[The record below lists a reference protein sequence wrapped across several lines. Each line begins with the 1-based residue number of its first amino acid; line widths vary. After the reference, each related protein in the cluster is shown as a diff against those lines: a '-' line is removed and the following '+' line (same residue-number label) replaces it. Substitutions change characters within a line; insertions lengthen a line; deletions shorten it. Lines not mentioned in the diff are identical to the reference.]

1 MSKSWIHAAQVV
13 GLACCLAGCGG
24 GGDGSPEAAA
34 APPAGAG
41 PGPTAS
47 WQVGGTAQG
56 VNGAGLVLLNNGSEH
71 LAVPAN
77 GSFAFATAL
86 ASGAT
91 FSISIAAQPSGQLCS
106 VTNGS
111 GSVVDANVTAVGV
124 SCVTAAAGAG
134 AEHGSGPDPI
144 ATIST
149 NPGSGDLIRAAL
161 DAGTLT
167 PEQALI
173 YAMYAEYEDPRVPA
187 QFLGDDAGLI
197 EGTAHEKVLDYIATV
212 GLANVSQATLD
223 ALKPFFIPAHQEG
236 SYQRASLGAHDK
248 TAARATAPQGAKAGW
263 TAVAGTNVVVWYET
277 SRATSDAANAAMLV
291 AEFDNRIWPM
301 LTGLMG
307 RTPKSDL
314 GSKFFTE
321 TDGRLDVTLADLPK
335 DKEGVTTPVDWVAEN
350 TAVHI
355 ALSRDLSP
363 QGLQAQAAHEFMHAI
378 QFSIDVKAYSM
389 PYYATIKEAT
399 ASWASH
405 YVYPLNG
412 WESKYAQYY
421 LKGGQFGYAYDS
433 PRNKTENGNIA
444 FRYGAYVLPLFLQT
458 RFGPGIVKDIWDR
471 TVTESFELDAI
482 SKAIAANGSTFEDEW
497 KKFIAFCWNQETIN
511 DATRLYQAAKIPFT
525 TAPDNPAMD
534 IEADD
539 VVSLANG
546 FAQVEHDI
554 DLPRASMV
562 FYRVRFSGASSRS
575 VTFVNGINFGLDTFD
590 DGGVGN
596 ALRFTGLQPGQ
607 REGVSMQLYLKVNGA
622 WQSAP
627 VDVTNVP
634 WIAICRDTPAGRVEE
649 VVFMYGNGEV
659 DRGDPNYVELK
670 VPGANGPG
678 LVATDIGCK
687 DWTARLDMTRPVDTG
702 TGVETFKLR
711 NVTLTNAMST
721 AAPQPGGPNPPYG
734 LKAGEQVQ
742 PGFGFIYK
750 VTGGT
755 AEWTYNQHIGGS
767 TTCDYAGGKTYSV
780 TGGPAVGVIPV
791 LTLSNYTPP
800 GNASRGL
807 ITVGLAIN
815 ALADFISLSADWR
828 CVDGDGKV
836 TTGTA
841 AGIAASMDMF
851 AHELSAVRVSAGGLS
866 ITGTGVQT
874 SAGES
879 GDTKVTGSWTLTAV
893 P

>member
-1 MSKSWIHAAQVV
+1 MSKSWIHSAQVA
-13 GLACCLAGCGG
+13 GLVCCLAGCGG
-24 GGDGSPEAAA
+24 GGGDGSPEAG
-34 APPAGAG
+34 APAAGAG
-41 PGPTAS
+41 PGAPAS

-56 VNGAGLVLLNNGSEH
+56 ISGAGLMLLNNGSER

-91 FSISIAAQPSGQLCS
+91 FSVSIAAQPSGQLCS
-106 VTNGS
+106 VINGS
-111 GSVVDANVTAVGV
+111 GSVADADVTAVGV

-134 AEHGSGPDPI
+134 AEYGSGPDPI
-144 ATIST
+144 PAISA

-161 DAGTLT
+161 DAGTLA

-173 YAMYAEYEDPRVPA
+173 YAMYAEYKDSRLPA
-187 QFLGDDAGLI
+187 QYLGDDTGVI
-197 EGTAHEKVLDYIATV
+197 EGTAHEKVLDHIATV

-236 SYQRASLGAHDK
+236 SYERASVGAHDK
-248 TAARATAPQGAKAGW
+248 RAARATAPKGTKAGW

-277 SRATSDAANAAMLV
+277 SRAASDGANAAMLV

-321 TDGRLDVTLADLPK
+321 TDGRLDVTLTQLSDN
-335 DKEGVTTPVDWVAEN
+335 KEGVTTPTDWVAKD
-350 TAVHI
+350 TSVHI

-378 QFSIDVKAYSM
+378 QFSIDVKAHNM
-389 PYYATIKEAT
+389 PSYATIKEAT

-412 WESKYAQYY
+412 WESKYAQSY
-421 LKGGQFGYAYDS
+421 LKGGQFGYSYDS
-433 PRNKTENGNIA
+433 PRNKNDKSNLA

-458 RFGPGIVKDIWDR
+458 RFGAGIVKDIWDR
-471 TVTESFELDAI
+471 TVSESFELDAI
-482 SKAIAANGSTFEDEW
+482 SKAIAVNGSTFEDEW

-525 TAPDNPAMD
+525 TAPDDPAND
-534 IEADD
+534 IEKDD
-539 VVSLANG
+539 VVSLTNG

-554 DLPRASMV
+554 DLPRASMA

-590 DGGVGN
+590 DSGVGN
-596 ALRFTGLQPGQ
+596 ALRFTGLQPAQ
-607 REGVSMQLYLKVNGA
+607 RDGVSMQLYLKVNGA

-634 WIAICRDTPAGRVEE
+634 WISICRDTPAGWVEE

-659 DRGDPNYVELK
+659 DRGDPHYVVLN

-678 LVATDIGCK
+678 LIATDIGCK
-687 DWTARLDMTRPVDTG
+687 DWTARLDMTRPVDAG

-711 NVTLTNAMST
+711 NVTLTNALST
-721 AAPQPGGPNPPYG
+721 AAPQPGGPHPPYG
-734 LKAGEQVQ
+734 LKPGEQVQ

-780 TGGPAVGVIPV
+780 TGGPAVGAIPV

-800 GNASRGL
+800 GNAARGL

-836 TTGTA
+836 TTGTD

-866 ITGTGVQT
+866 ISGTGVQT
-874 SAGES
+874 SAGEG
-879 GDTKVTGSWTLTAV
+879 GDTKVTGTWTLTAV

>member
-1 MSKSWIHAAQVV
+1 MSKSWIHSAQVT
-13 GLACCLAGCGG
+13 GLVCCLAGCGG
-24 GGDGSPEAAA
+24 GGDGAPEAGTPASGGGPVAA
-34 APPAGAG
+34 
-41 PGPTAS
+41 AS

-56 VNGAGLVLLNNGSEH
+56 VNGAGLVLLNNGGEQ
-71 LAVPAN
+71 LTVPAS

-167 PEQALI
+167 PEQALL

-187 QFLGDDAGLI
+187 QYLGDDAGLI

-277 SRATSDAANAAMLV
+277 SRAASDAANAAMLV

-433 PRNKTENGNIA
+433 PRNKTEAGNIA
-444 FRYGAYVLPLFLQT
+444 FRYGAYVLPLFLQK

-471 TVTESFELDAI
+471 TVTEAFELMRSARRSPPTARP
-482 SKAIAANGSTFEDEW
+482 SKTSGRSSSPSAGTRRRSTTRHGSTRRRRF
-497 KKFIAFCWNQETIN
+497 
-511 DATRLYQAAKIPFT
+511 LSPPPPT
-525 TAPDNPAMD
+525 TQRWTSRPTT
-534 IEADD
+534 
-539 VVSLANG
+539 
-546 FAQVEHDI
+546 
-554 DLPRASMV
+554 
-562 FYRVRFSGASSRS
+562 SSRS
-575 VTFVNGINFGLDTFD
+575 PT
-590 DGGVGN
+590 
-596 ALRFTGLQPGQ
+596 ALPGSSTTSTCRARRWCSTGSGSP
-607 REGVSMQLYLKVNGA
+607 
-622 WQSAP
+622 AP
-627 VDVTNVP
+627 
-634 WIAICRDTPAGRVEE
+634 
-649 VVFMYGNGEV
+649 
-659 DRGDPNYVELK
+659 
-670 VPGANGPG
+670 
-678 LVATDIGCK
+678 
-687 DWTARLDMTRPVDTG
+687 ARAASPS
-702 TGVETFKLR
+702 
-711 NVTLTNAMST
+711 ST
-721 AAPQPGGPNPPYG
+721 ASTSASTP
-734 LKAGEQVQ
+734 
-742 PGFGFIYK
+742 
-750 VTGGT
+750 
-755 AEWTYNQHIGGS
+755 S
-767 TTCDYAGGKTYSV
+767 TT
-780 TGGPAVGVIPV
+780 
-791 LTLSNYTPP
+791 
-800 GNASRGL
+800 
-807 ITVGLAIN
+807 
-815 ALADFISLSADWR
+815 
-828 CVDGDGKV
+828 
-836 TTGTA
+836 
-841 AGIAASMDMF
+841 AAS
-851 AHELSAVRVSAGGLS
+851 ATRCASPACSRASAKA
-866 ITGTGVQT
+866 
-874 SAGES
+874 
-879 GDTKVTGSWTLTAV
+879 
-893 P
+893 